1 MASNSDGGGGG
12 GGFNPLGIPV
22 TLKDLRSLWSSV
34 DWQGIRQQVRA
45 EANAQIVIVGP
56 VNSGKSTLFNLLQG
70 GEVSEV
76 SPIGGTT
83 RRNIGEQLGPFTLVD
98 TPGFGEMGDTER
110 ANTALAAVRGAGV
123 VIMLLDAAQG
133 LREGD
138 IALYRALR
146 KSNQPVV
153 VVLNKVDLLHKSG
166 LLRRGG
172 DQAEVDKVV
181 ADMSNY
187 LATPVIPIS
196 AKTGSNVAERLIP
209 AVLAQQPAMAV
220 AIGRELPAFRRMAA
234 QQVIKRSMLISTIAG
249 AEPIPFI
256 DIPIV
261 IAKQVQMVTRLA
273 AVYGEPLESKN
284 ARELMGAILGGLS
297 VRYLAQQG
305 AKFAARETVAK
316 VIPIAGNIV
325 AASFAA
331 AGTWAIGQ
339 AVAQYYESGKRL
351 SMAELNATYNRLL
364 TQRPFSLER
373 KQGEPL
379 PDADEQ
385 PEVDRD
391 TRRLPGRN

>member
-1 MASNSDGGGGG
+1 MASNSDGGG

-379 PDADEQ
+379 PEADEQ

>member
-1 MASNSDGGGGG
+1 MASNSDGGG

>member
-196 AKTGSNVAERLIP
+196 AKTGNNVAERLIP